1 MGEREREE
9 LSALSIFAYLRGFLV
24 FGTCFPPGE
33 RDRLVDF
40 SDFVS
45 AFPSEAGL
53 SRFLVFGTCFPPGER
68 DRLVDFSDFVSAFPS
83 EAGLS
88 RFSVFGAASRLEVV
102 RLLGRGGTR
111 GFDCWPASLLRATM
125 TGADDLLTM

>member
-1 MGEREREE
+1 LTELLGLSIHDAGINQSFFPMGEREREE
-9 LSALSIFAYLRGFLV
+9 LSASSIFAYLRG
-24 FGTCFPPGE
+24 
-33 RDRLVDF
+33 
-40 SDFVS
+40 
-45 AFPSEAGL
+45 
-53 SRFLVFGTCFPPGER
+53 FLVFGTCFPPGER

-102 RLLGRGGTR
+102 RLLGRGGIR